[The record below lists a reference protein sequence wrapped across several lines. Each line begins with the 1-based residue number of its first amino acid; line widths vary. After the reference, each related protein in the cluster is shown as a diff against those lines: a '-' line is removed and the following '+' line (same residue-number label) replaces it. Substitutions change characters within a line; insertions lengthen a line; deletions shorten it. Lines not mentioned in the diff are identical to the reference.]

1 MCYNENCQLYV
12 FEVIYRKP
20 WFLLHYYQTRR
31 AYKSNSE
38 QFIPIW
44 GLVWTV
50 ALKLNPEE
58 CKAIEVR
65 QTSPFLTETSKKTKQ
80 KTTDCKYMLQ
90 IPVTSDMQTHS
101 LLNRI
106 LLVKWSQI
114 FPLLTGKYITEARGF
129 VLILITLLLKHETIF
144 HRSDFHLTAQWTLH
158 LSYIVRFFKK
168 KKGYGLG

>member
-1 MCYNENCQLYV
+1 MTDFHTFWPASCGWVKTFLCNLCVTMKTVNYMCLKWLQ
-12 FEVIYRKP
+12 VIYRKP

-65 QTSPFLTETSKKTKQ
+65 QTSPSLTETSKKTKQ
-80 KTTDCKYMLQ
+80 KKHRLQ
-90 IPVTSDMQTHS
+90 IHAANPFDIRYANPQSVEQDTVGEMVTNS
-101 LLNRI
+101 
-106 LLVKWSQI
+106 
-114 FPLLTGKYITEARGF
+114 FPFNG
-129 VLILITLLLKHETIF
+129 
-144 HRSDFHLTAQWTLH
+144 
-158 LSYIVRFFKK
+158 
-168 KKGYGLG
+168 